1 MTGISILREIIEM
14 ENKKLNTP
22 SADWESDEWQECR
35 RIIETK
41 QNFLVERGTIEF
53 ICKHISETEDM
64 DV

>member
-1 MTGISILREIIEM
+1 M